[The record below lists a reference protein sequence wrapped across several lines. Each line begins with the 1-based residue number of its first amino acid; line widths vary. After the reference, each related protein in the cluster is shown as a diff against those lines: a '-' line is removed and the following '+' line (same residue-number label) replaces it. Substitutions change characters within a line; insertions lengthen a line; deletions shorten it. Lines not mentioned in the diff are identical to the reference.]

1 MQAVSAPEVEQ
12 MTEIHSHIE
21 ALMFAEER
29 PTPFTEGTVIFEE
42 GETGE
47 SMYIVR
53 TGKVTLWTND
63 RLLETVGPSGLVG
76 EMALIDNSPR
86 CARAVAGADCTVVV
100 ITREEFD
107 ELVRQVPG
115 FAREVM
121 GLMAQRLRRSNV
133 LAKM

>member
-1 MQAVSAPEVEQ
+1 
-12 MTEIHSHIE
+12 MTEIHTHIE
-21 ALMFAEER
+21 ALMMSEER
-29 PTPFTEGTVIFEE
+29 PIPFAEGTVIFEE

-53 TGKVTLWTND
+53 TGTVELWISD
-63 RLLETVGPSGLVG
+63 RLLETVGSGGLVG
-76 EMALIDNSPR
+76 EMALIDSSPR
-86 CARAVAGADCTVVV
+86 CARAVAGPDCSMVV

-107 ELVRQVPG
+107 EFVRQVPG

-133 LAKM
+133 IAKM